1 MTAER
6 RRFPP
11 GMLTA
16 GRVIQWALARGMPM
30 GPLGLLH
37 TRGRS
42 TGQDRAIPVAVLR
55 TSGHEWLVSP
65 FGATAWVL
73 NVRANG
79 EAALGRG
86 DRREPIALAEVHDD
100 RVPAVL
106 RSYRRRF
113 AAVPFVRAAFD
124 ATGRDDLDAFARE
137 AARHPVFHLARATTA
152 KGLPRPED
160 GPSAWAPTANRP

>member
-1 MTAER
+1 
-6 RRFPP
+6 
-11 GMLTA
+11 MLTA
-16 GRVIQWALARGMPM
+16 GRAVRWALARGMPM
-30 GPLGLLH
+30 GPLWLLH

-42 TGQDRAIPVAVLR
+42 TGRDRAIPVAVLR
-55 TSGHEWLVSP
+55 TRGHEWLVSP

-79 EAALGRG
+79 KAALGRG
-86 DRREPIALAEVHDD
+86 GHLEPIELAEVHDD
-100 RVPAVL
+100 RVPVVL

-137 AARHPVFHLARATTA
+137 AAHHPVFRLVRSTTHDR
-152 KGLPRPED
+152 PRP
-160 GPSAWAPTANRP
+160 